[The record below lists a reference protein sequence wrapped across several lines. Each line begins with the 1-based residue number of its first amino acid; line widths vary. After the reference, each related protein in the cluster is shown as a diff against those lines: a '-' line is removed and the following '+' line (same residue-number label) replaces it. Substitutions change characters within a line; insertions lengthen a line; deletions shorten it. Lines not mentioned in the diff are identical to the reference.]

1 MRNYRK
7 EIHGI
12 IHNTGGGQ
20 TKILN
25 YGKGIK
31 YTKNN
36 LFQIPKIFEV
46 IQSSSETQW
55 KEMFQVF
62 NMGHRM
68 EIYCDETIA
77 QDIIKI
83 SKKYEVESKIIG
95 YCQLSP
101 SKHQNLL
108 EIKSEFGSF
117 NYDQKA

>member
-1 MRNYRK
+1 
-7 EIHGI
+7 
-12 IHNTGGGQ
+12 
-20 TKILN
+20 

-36 LFQIPKIFEV
+36 LFQIPKIFEI
-46 IQSSSETQW
+46 IQTSSETQW

-68 EIYCDETIA
+68 EIYCDETTA

-83 SKKYEVESKIIG
+83 SKKYNIDSKIIG
-95 YCQLSP
+95 FCQNST
-101 SKHQNLL
+101 SKSQNLL

-117 NYDQKA
+117 SYNQKNIN